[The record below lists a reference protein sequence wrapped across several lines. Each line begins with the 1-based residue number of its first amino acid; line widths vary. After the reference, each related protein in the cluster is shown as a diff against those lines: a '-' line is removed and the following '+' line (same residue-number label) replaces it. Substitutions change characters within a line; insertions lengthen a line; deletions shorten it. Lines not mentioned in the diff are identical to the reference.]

1 MKQLLSLRTVWA
13 VAALVGLL
21 AFALPAFAGGWAVVT
36 LDHLPDQVI
45 AGQPVNVGF
54 VVRQHGITPLGG
66 LKPVIRLQKAGEA
79 NSKAVPVASDGNT
92 GHYSATL
99 TFPSAGVWQ
108 WTVETGFWPEGQPM
122 PDLSVVA
129 EGDPASTE
137 SSGGAASSASLPVV
151 FGVVG
156 LVGAAGGLFALAR
169 TRAPWAAV
177 MLLVAILVGGVG
189 FASAATRTTAS
200 GSPVVVSSLS
210 QVEMGQRLFVAK
222 GCVVCHTHDAVQ
234 EVRKHMGFSE
244 GDGPGPNLTNFSA
257 SSDYLAKW
265 LDDPKTIKLGTEMPT
280 LGLSDEEIGALAAF
294 INAP

>member
-99 TFPSAGVWQ
+99 T
-108 WTVETGFWPEGQPM
+108 
-122 PDLSVVA
+122 
-129 EGDPASTE
+129 
-137 SSGGAASSASLPVV
+137 
-151 FGVVG
+151 
-156 LVGAAGGLFALAR
+156 
-169 TRAPWAAV
+169 
-177 MLLVAILVGGVG
+177 
-189 FASAATRTTAS
+189 
-200 GSPVVVSSLS
+200 
-210 QVEMGQRLFVAK
+210 
-222 GCVVCHTHDAVQ
+222 
-234 EVRKHMGFSE
+234 
-244 GDGPGPNLTNFSA
+244 NFSA
-257 SSDYLAKW
+257 DPDYLAKW
-265 LDDPKTIKLGTEMPT
+265 LDDPASIKPNTYMPK
-280 LGLSDEEIGALAAF
+280 LDLSDEEIGALATF
-294 INAP
+294 VNAP